1 MTSKKLG
8 KTVTIRL
15 LPSEDDEAEASSSQ
29 RMQPR
34 RSSSGRPP
42 VRPVATKS
50 RYKIYEIPRK
60 SEFSEYLEKI
70 RKKQETQTTSSER
83 RSFQTILSTVAQEP
97 REMQEKLLTFDKP
110 VFERALVGGVLRQ
123 GSVVEYRPKRRHPFK
138 EMVSEYLRRQSM
150 PQKTITLYKI
160 PLIQSWDQAIEYS
173 LRSFP
178 TPDRTGPTWTKPR
191 LKWLEELEET
201 NRTVTSAPHRST
213 HSEEGL
219 DTICCFP
226 IGRI

>member
-1 MTSKKLG
+1 MSSKKLG

-15 LPSEDDEAEASSSQ
+15 LPLEDDEAEASTSQ
-29 RMQPR
+29 RVQPR
-34 RSSSGRPP
+34 RSSAGRPP

-70 RKKQETQTTSSER
+70 RKKQETEATTSER
-83 RSFQTILSTVAQEP
+83 RSFERISSMVAQEP
-97 REMQEKLLTFDKP
+97 QEKFLTFDKP
-110 VFERALVGGVLRQ
+110 VLERALVGGMLRQ

-178 TPDRTGPTWTKPR
+178 IQDRTGPTWTKPR
-191 LKWLEELEET
+191 LKWLEDLEHI
-201 NRTVTSAPHRST
+201 NRTVATPPTQRTPDSD
-213 HSEEGL
+213 EEL
-219 DTICCFP
+219 ETICCFP
-226 IGRI
+226 IRRI